1 MPSSLLISH
10 FFKIFFGVQFF
21 CYGETYTKRPMDTAK
36 KEWVMYSEHDISVLK
51 KMTITEY
58 KVETMRQ
65 LKASYDQAKRNGT
78 LRTRHVTSQK
88 TER

>member
-1 MPSSLLISH
+1 
-10 FFKIFFGVQFF
+10 
-21 CYGETYTKRPMDTAK
+21 MDTAK

-65 LKASYDQAKRNGT
+65 LKASYDLAKRNGT

>member
-1 MPSSLLISH
+1 MPSSLLISL
-10 FFKIFFGVQFF
+10 FFKISFGVQFF
-21 CYGETYTKRPMDTAK
+21 CCGETYTKRPMDTAK

-65 LKASYDQAKRNGT
+65 LKASYDLAKRNGT

>member
-1 MPSSLLISH
+1 
-10 FFKIFFGVQFF
+10 
-21 CYGETYTKRPMDTAK
+21 
-36 KEWVMYSEHDISVLK
+36 MYSEHDISVLK

-65 LKASYDQAKRNGT
+65 LKASYDLAKRNGT

>member
-1 MPSSLLISH
+1 
-10 FFKIFFGVQFF
+10 
-21 CYGETYTKRPMDTAK
+21 
-36 KEWVMYSEHDISVLK
+36 MYSEHDISVLK

-65 LKASYDQAKRNGT
+65 LKASYDHAKRNGT